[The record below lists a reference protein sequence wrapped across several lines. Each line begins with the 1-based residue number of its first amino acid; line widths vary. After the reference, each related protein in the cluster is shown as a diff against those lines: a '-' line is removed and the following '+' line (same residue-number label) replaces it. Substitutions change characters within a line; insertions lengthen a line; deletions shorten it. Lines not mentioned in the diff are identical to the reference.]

1 MKLSLILVLLFF
13 QQNIFENL
21 KKEYIDKGLVKFE
34 HHSFPLD
41 LAALNAEIIIRCHT
55 NNNKKFQLLG
65 EIYKKQNQW
74 AVGSDIN
81 KINDLIKKVGSD
93 FDLTEEKM
101 NACLENNDVQAIV
114 IICEGRT
121 FIAGADI
128 SEFGKEPKGP
138 SLFEVQDVME
148 NSPKPIIAA
157 IHGTALGG
165 GLEVALTCHYRIA
178 VPSAKCGL
186 PEVNLGLL
194 PGAGGTQR
202 LPRIVGAQKALV
214 MMTSGEHVP
223 ANKCHEMGLVDE
235 MANENQLAEDA
246 IVFANKIVSE
256 GRPLVKVRDA
266 DEKIKS
272 DKGNDALFS
281 DFRKSISRKTRGF
294 LAPEYNIQCIE
305 AAVNLPFEE
314 GMKVEQDLFMKLMTG
329 SQSAAQR
336 YMFFAQR
343 QVTKIPDIEKET
355 PLIDINSV
363 GVIGAGTMGGGISMN
378 FANAGIPVTIVEQSQ
393 ERLDKGLGII
403 RKNYEN
409 TAAKGRITSEQ
420 VEERMSLIN
429 GQTSIESLDSQ
440 DLIIEAVF
448 ENMDL
453 KKDIFKQ
460 LDSIC
465 KEGAIL
471 ASNTSALDVNEIAD
485 VTSRPEDVIGL
496 HFFSP
501 ANVMKLLEIVRGDK
515 TSKSVVASSL
525 AVAKRIQKIAAVVG
539 VCPGFVGNRILAQ
552 RQREANKLILEGALP
567 WDIDDALFD
576 FGFPMGPFAMSDLA
590 GLDIG
595 WNKETSN
602 GETLRDVLCE
612 AGRLG
617 QKSGKGFYV
626 YDENRNKSPDSEV
639 EALIRKFGEERQ
651 IQMRD
656 ISKEEILQ
664 RCLYPMI
671 NEGFKILE
679 EGMAIRA
686 SDIDIVWTNGYGWPV
701 YEGGPMFYGN
711 LIGYDKILD
720 WLKNA
725 EKELGPEFKP
735 SEYLERVV
743 AEKINIL

>member
-1 MKLSLILVLLFF
+1 MPTINEVTSLEIKDSVAVLTLNSPPVNALSANVR
-13 QQNIFENL
+13 E
-21 KKEYIDKGLVKFE
+21 GLNNGV
-34 HHSFPLD
+34 S
-41 LAALNAEIIIRCHT
+41 AAIEDESVN
-55 NNNKKFQLLG
+55 
-65 EIYKKQNQW
+65 
-74 AVGSDIN
+74 S
-81 KINDLIKKVGSD
+81 
-93 FDLTEEKM
+93 
-101 NACLENNDVQAIV
+101 IV

-128 SEFGKEPKGP
+128 TEFGQAPRGP
-138 SLFEVQDVME
+138 SLYDVQDMIE
-148 NSPKPIIAA
+148 NSPKPVIAA

-223 ANKCHEMGLVDE
+223 ASQCHEMGLVDE
-235 MANENQLAEDA
+235 MAEEGALESDA
-246 IVFANKIVSE
+246 IKFANQIVSE
-256 GRPLVKVRDA
+256 GKPLVKVRDA

-272 DKGNDALFS
+272 DRGNDALFA
-281 DFRKSISRKTRGF
+281 DFRKSILRKTRGF

-314 GMKVEQDLFMKLMTG
+314 GMKVEQELFMKLMSG

-355 PLIDINSV
+355 PLKEINSV

-378 FANAGIPVTIVEQSQ
+378 FANAGIPVTIIEQSQ
-393 ERLDKGLGII
+393 ERLDKGIGII

-409 TAAKGRITSEQ
+409 TAAKGRISSEQ
-420 VEERMSLIN
+420 VEERMALID
-429 GQTSIESLDSQ
+429 GQTSIDSLNSQ

-460 LDSIC
+460 LDTIC

-471 ASNTSALDVNEIAD
+471 ASNTSALDVNEIAE
-485 VTSRPEDVIGL
+485 VTNRPEDVIGL

-626 YDENRNKSPDSEV
+626 YDENRNKSPDPEV

-656 ISKEEILQ
+656 ISKEEILE

-711 LIGYDKILD
+711 LVGYDKVLS
-720 WLKNA
+720 WLQNA

-735 SEYLERVV
+735 SAYLEKVV
-743 AEKINIL
+743 SEKINIL